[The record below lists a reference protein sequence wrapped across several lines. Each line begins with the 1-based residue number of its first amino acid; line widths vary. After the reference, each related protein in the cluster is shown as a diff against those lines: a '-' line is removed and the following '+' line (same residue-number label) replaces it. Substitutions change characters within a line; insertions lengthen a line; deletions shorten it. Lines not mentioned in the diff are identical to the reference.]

1 MTPAVARADAA
12 PQTVERRVLEIVR
25 TLVDE
30 LGRLKG
36 RGPVALD
43 DALDRDLGLGSLER
57 VELLVRIEQ
66 GLGIQLPDAAMAEA
80 ATAREL
86 VHAVL
91 MAGPAMTERAGEV
104 RGPVE
109 PRATE
114 PAAAAT
120 LTEVLGLHTEADP
133 ERVHIVLSQE
143 DGSERTITYGAL
155 QDRAFRVAAGLRA
168 RGLPRRASVALMLRT
183 EADFFPA
190 FFGTL
195 LAGGVPV
202 PIYPPVRLDRIEEYA
217 RRHAGSCGTRRR
229 ASSSPFLK
237 PPGSWGSSEHACRR
251 SRR

>member
-12 PQTVERRVLEIVR
+12 LQTVERRVLGIVR

-30 LGRLKG
+30 LGGLKG
-36 RGPVALD
+36 RSPVALD

-91 MAGPAMTERAGEV
+91 TAGPAMTERAEV
-104 RGPVE
+104 RGPVG

-120 LTEVLGLHTEADP
+120 LTEVL
-133 ERVHIVLSQE
+133 
-143 DGSERTITYGAL
+143 
-155 QDRAFRVAAGLRA
+155 
-168 RGLPRRASVALMLRT
+168 
-183 EADFFPA
+183 
-190 FFGTL
+190 
-195 LAGGVPV
+195 
-202 PIYPPVRLDRIEEYA
+202 
-217 RRHAGSCGTRRR
+217 
-229 ASSSPFLK
+229 
-237 PPGSWGSSEHACRR
+237 
-251 SRR
+251 